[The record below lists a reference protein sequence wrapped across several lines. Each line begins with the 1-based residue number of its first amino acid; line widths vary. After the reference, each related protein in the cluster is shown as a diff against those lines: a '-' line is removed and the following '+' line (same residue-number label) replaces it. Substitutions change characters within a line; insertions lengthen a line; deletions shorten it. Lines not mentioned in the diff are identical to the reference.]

1 MEATERKLKGQ
12 KFQDSNFQNFLN
24 EFLLKSRDI
33 LQGLKSKFSSFTQT
47 WLDTLTYF
55 GEDPSEH
62 YNIEKDHN
70 DPSKEGKK
78 SSIYIFVSFD
88 LFFHSFKDAIANA
101 RAEMEKKKNSESPK
115 LKKKALMKSESAYS
129 LVSELSTTTGA
140 DSNISIS
147 SSVTVKKA
155 GSSEDIFDDSEL
167 EKAREKIVHRMSSQL
182 GANQIAVDPT
192 SRQKTD
198 SILANAAKSSVGIE
212 EPEFV
217 LRRSILLSQ
226 SKKRSR
232 FDRNMQDVRS
242 SINLGSFVFEKSE
255 KK

>member
-12 KFQDSNFQNFLN
+12 KFKDSNFQNILN
-24 EFLLKSRDI
+24 EFLLKSSDI
-33 LQGLKSKFSSFTQT
+33 LQGLKIKFSTFTQT
-47 WLDTLTYF
+47 WLDTLSYF

-78 SSIYIFVSFD
+78 SPIYIFVSFD

-101 RAEMEKKKNSESPK
+101 RAEMEKKKNSESQK
-115 LKKKALMKSESAYS
+115 LKKKALMNASP
-129 LVSELSTTTGA
+129 LDSELSTSTVS
-140 DSNISIS
+140 DSNISIAS
-147 SSVTVKKA
+147 TVTVKKA

-182 GANQIAVDPT
+182 GVNQIAVDSN
-192 SRQKTD
+192 SRKKTD
-198 SILANAAKSSVGIE
+198 SILANAAKSLVGIE

-226 SKKRSR
+226 SKNRSR
-232 FDRNMQDVRS
+232 FDRNMQDVRR
-242 SINLGSFVFEKSE
+242 SINLSSFKFEESE
-255 KK
+255 K